1 MSKPMT
7 TIKFAPGCVDDVP
20 IRILAGA
27 FADLGLELVAR
38 PDGTLLARKNCGRP
52 GEVDAEV
59 PARDAAGGWGEK

>member
-20 IRILAGA
+20 IRILACA

-38 PDGTLLARKNCGRP
+38 PDGTLLARKQCARKA
-52 GEVDAEV
+52 EADAEV
-59 PARDAAGGWGEK
+59 PDPDPACGWGQK